1 MGVLQRFEHRLEGMV
16 EGAFARAFKSEL
28 QPVEVASA
36 IQREM
41 DDRAAIVAQGRTLVP
56 NDFVVEVAEDDYARL
71 DVYADSLGIELATLA
86 REYAKEQGYSFVG
99 PVRMRFEGVR
109 DLTTGT
115 FRILSGVIRGTTVE
129 DGEIRRPA
137 SDLPQPAGGFHGNP
151 RLLVSGPEP
160 GPDGSTQRTYE
171 ISTPLIILGR
181 GHRLRPAARRPW
193 RLPPPRRDPGR
204 GRRGRARRPR
214 LHQRDVRQRPA
225 RPASHAERRH
235 PGDPRPDDPGLP
247 QGQHLLSRLQYK
259 YHSRGRE
266 RGYGLAPPAAR
277 PGQPNHGN
285 GQPRTHDPM
294 NALELTLVRIG
305 FLAVLWLFVIAAVGV
320 VRTDLFG
327 PASQRRKRPR
337 RAAPA
342 GRAQARAPEVQAG
355 PDVARRRP
363 QQLLVTAGIAR
374 RHDARP
380 D

>member
-1 MGVLQRFEHRLEGMV
+1 VGVLQRFEHRLEGMV

-137 SDLPQPAGGFHGNP
+137 SDVPQPSGAFLGNP
-151 RLLVSGPEP
+151 RLLVSGPEA
-160 GPDGSTQRTYE
+160 GPDGGTQRTYE

-181 GHRLRPAARRPW
+181 GTDCDLRLV
-193 RLPPPRRDPGR
+193 DPGVSR
-204 GRRGRARRPR
+204 
-214 LHQRDVRQRPA
+214 H
-225 RPASHAERRH
+225 HAEIRVED
-235 PGDPRPDDPGLP
+235 GEVVLVDLGSTN
-247 QGQHLLSRLQYK
+247 GTFV
-259 YHSRGRE
+259 
-266 RGYGLAPPAAR
+266 
-277 PGQPNHGN
+277 N
-285 GQPRTHDPM
+285 GQPVRRVTLTDGTKVTLGRT
-294 NALELTLVRIG
+294 TLI
-305 FLAVLWLFVIAAVGV
+305 F
-320 VRTDLFG
+320 
-327 PASQRRKRPR
+327 RRDR
-337 RAAPA
+337 
-342 GRAQARAPEVQAG
+342 VY
-355 PDVARRRP
+355 
-363 QQLLVTAGIAR
+363 
-374 RHDARP
+374 
-380 D
+380 